1 MTEKRDKLRKLL
13 KRNWRVKI
21 DEGHKSALRYKM
33 TELQDIEN
41 SDEQFEYAD
50 GHWTTKDERVATRT
64 VIRTDWRPVWVATF
78 ILLAVV
84 IILLP
89 HETISGNKSPLD
101 VQSASPQE
109 LIIRGFAPSGSRI
122 LDKSEAQYISIDKS
136 RIEKRFV
143 YMIGDLT
150 FESKQE
156 LSGDKIR
163 DIFMD
168 LGGKEIDLSKISTLE
183 VMLPEDYYLETREG
197 SIIYYG
203 VTRVD

>member
-1 MTEKRDKLRKLL
+1 MTEKRDKLHDLL
-13 KRNWRVKI
+13 KGNWRVEI
-21 DEGHKSALRYKM
+21 DEGHKSALRYKI
-33 TELQDIEN
+33 TELQEIEI

-50 GHWTTKDERVATRT
+50 GHWTTKDDRVATRT

-89 HETISGNKSPLD
+89 HENISGKKSNLD

-122 LDKSEAQYISIDKS
+122 LDKNEAGLINIDKS

-156 LSGDKIR
+156 LSADKIR

-183 VMLPEDYYLETREG
+183 VMIPDDYYLETREG
-197 SIIYYG
+197 NIIYYG